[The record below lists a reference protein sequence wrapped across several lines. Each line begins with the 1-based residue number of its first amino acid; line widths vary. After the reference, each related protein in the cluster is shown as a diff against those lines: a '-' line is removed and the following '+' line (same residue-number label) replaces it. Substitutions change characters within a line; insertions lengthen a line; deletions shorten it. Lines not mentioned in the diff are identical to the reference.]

1 MSFTATSLR
10 ALWVAQEPDK
20 ADRSVAHHGEGT
32 MRYIN
37 EVLLVNYTG
46 VLIVARCCGG
56 VIQMNTVRRADSGPA
71 PGDGRTGSRLRSC
84 RSVAKRHVLNPLDPD
99 VFVR

>member
-20 ADRSVAHHGEGT
+20 ADRGVAHHGEGT

-56 VIQMNTVRRADSGPA
+56 VIQMNTAEGRQWPRARRWA
-71 PGDGRTGSRLRSC
+71 RW
-84 RSVAKRHVLNPLDPD
+84 K
-99 VFVR
+99 